1 MYVNNITGGDFLKI
15 WDECIKYYTK
25 YKKEFFIGIGCFL
38 SIIVLLLLGVVNNS
52 AKVSAKTENDTVE
65 EGLVVEK
72 EEVAILIAVDV
83 KGYVNNPGLYYLEEG
98 SVINDVIKL
107 AGGLKEDAATDFI
120 NLSKKITDEMVVYVF
135 SISEIND
142 IKNED
147 LYLELKEEQLQLYLK
162 NTYDELIREALETFI
177 NSNIDFEDKNNE
189 DLEENVIININTA
202 DIVSLIKIPYIGE
215 EKAKDIIAYRTENG
229 DFQAI
234 EELMNVSGIGQA
246 TFDKLKDYVKI

>member
-1 MYVNNITGGDFLKI
+1 MKI